1 MKKLGIYQPRRQ
13 RVVDEFN
20 ERSELTM

>member
-13 RVVDEFN
+13 RAMDEFN